1 MYIILGITDAV
12 YSNLIS
18 GGAYFRIIKA
28 LAVTVL
34 ITVAA
39 WIIAMILGMIIS
51 YMTCYEKKIISGL
64 GRALCFILRSVPVL
78 LTIWLF
84 YYVPA
89 FGINLPAVVASSL
102 AIGLYGAGSFSEILT
117 RSAKREMESYSDNIK
132 EILSHSHFTAVI
144 PEAIENSLFEIKRL
158 TILLMSLS
166 SLAGYIGTGEL
177 VNVMSTIGHRNMYP
191 FFSIFF
197 CMVIYLIAAAIIEA
211 IFNKLIVRVK
221 KRKEKE
227 EQQEAEE
234 SAGTSETAGTPAE
247 ESPEEKKN

>member
-1 MYIILGITDAV
+1 MYIILGLTDAV

-117 RSAKREMESYSDNIK
+117 RSAKREMENYSDNIK

-234 SAGTSETAGTPAE
+234 SAGTSETTGAPAE